1 MRRCVAVWGMLMIAM
16 PAGMAVAQ
24 TATQNDVD
32 GGNSPAEQA
41 VPQPIADPRSV
52 FKADDYPVEALRN
65 NEEGRI
71 TTSLDVDAS
80 GRPTRCN
87 VITSSGSA
95 AIDATTCSIFLQRAR
110 FKPAIRAGKA
120 VAGTSAPVSIN
131 WAIPKGGLELQQGQ
145 SLSTVD
151 HEIEYALNTRGEVM
165 SCRVIRNAAPA
176 IDPCKAAP
184 MGTVMLTPP
193 PQRDGQPVNSRMR
206 TTVKVVITAD

>member
-95 AIDATTCSIFLQRAR
+95 AIDATTCSIFLPRAFQACDPCR
-110 FKPAIRAGKA
+110 QGRSGYLCPGVDQLGDPERRSGIA
-120 VAGTSAPVSIN
+120 AGTEPFDSRPRDRICAEHP
-131 WAIPKGGLELQQGQ
+131 WRGDEL
-145 SLSTVD
+145 
-151 HEIEYALNTRGEVM
+151 
-165 SCRVIRNAAPA
+165 
-176 IDPCKAAP
+176 
-184 MGTVMLTPP
+184 
-193 PQRDGQPVNSRMR
+193 
-206 TTVKVVITAD
+206 